1 MKTKLLL
8 ISILFSA
15 ILFGQDSVQIE
26 KNETRFIAFTPLS
39 KKIDK
44 VNGLAIGVGMDDIL
58 LLISPKKIINGL
70 NVDINPL
77 GFLLFCF
84 YDTSKIQNTT
94 DVLQQNGL
102 NISLAGPL
110 RNQSNNGINLSMYN
124 YGNKMTGVSVAAV
137 GNVVEELNGVFIS
150 VMGNYAEKGSGLTIA
165 AFNEVKEFNGAQIG
179 VVNISNNAKG
189 IQIGLINKNTKGR
202 NFQIGFWNKNAKRT
216 VPIINF

>member
-8 ISILFSA
+8 LSIIFST
-15 ILFGQDSVQIE
+15 ILFGQDSIQIE

-58 LLISPKKIINGL
+58 LPNSPKKIINGL

-124 YGNKMTGVSVAAV
+124 YGSRMTG
-137 GNVVEELNGVFIS
+137 IS
-150 VMGNYAEKGSGLTIA
+150 LTA
-165 AFNEVKEFNGAQIG
+165 
-179 VVNISNNAKG
+179 ISNDVDELHGVSFGTFGNSAKKGRGVSISALNDINAFKGLQLGIVNQSENMKG

-216 VPIINF
+216 LPIINF